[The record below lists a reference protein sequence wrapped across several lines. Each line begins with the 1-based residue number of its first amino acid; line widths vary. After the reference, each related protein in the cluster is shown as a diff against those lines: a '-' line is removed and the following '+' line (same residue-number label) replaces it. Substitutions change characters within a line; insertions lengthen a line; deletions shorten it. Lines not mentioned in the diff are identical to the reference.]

1 MKKAVQTTVIDL
13 TQYTRAEL
21 EEQYVK
27 LSTEMQNLSSKLAW
41 YQEQYE
47 LSRKQ
52 RFGASSEKT
61 HPDQISLFN
70 EAEAETVPIHTEP
83 KIDDVIRNGKKQ
95 KGHKERITKKL
106 PTEVVEY
113 RLSPE
118 EQVCPECSES
128 LHEMSKE
135 IHIEIT
141 IIPAQV
147 IKTERVRYVYSCR
160 NCEKNNTTTPVIT
173 APMPN
178 PVLKNSLASPSLV
191 AHIMTRKYMEA
202 IPLYRQ
208 EQQFHHDGLEINRQ
222 TMANWMIRA
231 ATDWLRP
238 LYRRMH
244 EHLLNK
250 EVLHADET
258 TLEVLCEPG
267 RPATTSSY
275 MWMYRTSGDSV
286 PIILYDYREGRS
298 GDYPKEFLKGFRGFL
313 HVDGYAGYHKVP
325 DVTLVG
331 CWAHARR
338 KYDEALKALPNPQG
352 IMAVSSKEGLEYCN
366 QLFEIERQVKDLS
379 FEERHEQRLA
389 RSKPVLDAYFA
400 WVDVQEGQALP
411 QSYFGKA
418 ITYSKNQQSQSEN
431 FLLDGRLELS
441 NNRGERS
448 IKPFII
454 GRKNWLFS
462 NTPRGAT
469 ASAIIYSIIET
480 SKENN
485 LNPFNYL
492 TYLFERLP
500 NIDLSNHAELD
511 RLLPYSGDLPD
522 RCRSLKTS

>member
-1 MKKAVQTTVIDL
+1 MEKAENIIVKDL
-13 TQYTRAEL
+13 TKYSRAEL
-21 EEQYVK
+21 EDQYVK
-27 LSTEMQNLSSKLAW
+27 LSTQVEELSSKLAW
-41 YQEQYE
+41 YKEQYR
-47 LSRKQ
+47 LSREK

-61 HPDQISLFN
+61 DFDQLSLFN
-70 EAEAETVPIHTEP
+70 EAEAEAVPLFVEP
-83 KIDDVIRNGKKQ
+83 KPEEVFGKGKKK
-95 KGHKERITKKL
+95 KGHKAQITKNL
-106 PTEVVEY
+106 PVEVVEY

-118 EQVCPECSES
+118 EQVCPECGES

-135 IHIEIT
+135 IHKEFKV
-141 IIPAQV
+141 IPAQLIV
-147 IKTERVRYVYSCR
+147 TEKVQYIYACR
-160 NCEKNNTTTPVIT
+160 NCEKHNTETPIIP
-173 APMPN
+173 APMPT
-178 PVLKNSLASPSLV
+178 PVLRNSLASPSLV
-191 AHIMTRKYMEA
+191 SYIMTRKYMEA

-208 EQQFHHDGLEINRQ
+208 EQQFKHFGLDISRQ
-222 TMANWMIRA
+222 TMANWVIRTA
-231 ATDWLRP
+231 SDWLKP
-238 LYRRMH
+238 LYQRMH
-244 EHLLNK
+244 EHLVEK
-250 EVLHADET
+250 DILHADET

-267 RPATTSSY
+267 RPATSSSY

-298 GDYPKEFLKGFRGFL
+298 GDYPKEFLNGFRGFL
-313 HVDGYAGYHKVP
+313 HVDAYAGYHKVP

-331 CWAHARR
+331 CMAHARR
-338 KYDEALKALPNPQG
+338 KYDEALKALPDSQS
-352 IMAVSSKEGLEYCN
+352 ITAVSSREGLEYCN
-366 QLFEIERQVKDLS
+366 QLFEIEKQLKGLPY
-379 FEERHEQRLA
+379 EERYKERLA

-400 WVDVQEGQALP
+400 WVEVQSKRALP

-418 ITYSKNQQSQSEN
+418 ITYSQRQRSKLEN

-500 NIDLSNHAELD
+500 NMDLTDQDELD
-511 RLLPYSGDLPD
+511 KLLPYSTELPD
-522 RCRSLKTS
+522 NCRSLKKL